1 MPECCVCLEDVWRLV
16 TLHDKHGVCF
26 QCSKKLRDQPCP
38 ICRHP
43 PLPPAWLRSMVTILG
58 APLTCRL
65 LLPNR
70 LTDQA
75 LLHIVGVDGL
85 SLKFGSLEQRNNKDI
100 VLEAVQHAGEA
111 LFYASI
117 GLRNCKE
124 VVIAAI
130 NQDYGARLW
139 MGASMW
145 DDLDVKRALKMRDEV
160 Y

>member
-16 TLHDKHGVCF
+16 KLHDSHGVCF
-26 QCSKKLRDQPCP
+26 KCSKKLRDQPCP

-58 APLTCRL
+58 APLTCRI

>member
-1 MPECCVCLEDVWRLV
+1 
-16 TLHDKHGVCF
+16 
-26 QCSKKLRDQPCP
+26 
-38 ICRHP
+38 
-43 PLPPAWLRSMVTILG
+43 MVTILG
-58 APLTCRL
+58 APLTCRI